1 MRVNDGAERGT
12 ARGHEDKGEKRE
24 RKKVWSERQMRIE
37 CLRKGEEGS
46 KRCENGAAKR
56 KRGKE
61 EGKE

>member
-46 KRCENGAAKR
+46 KRC
-56 KRGKE
+56 
-61 EGKE
+61 